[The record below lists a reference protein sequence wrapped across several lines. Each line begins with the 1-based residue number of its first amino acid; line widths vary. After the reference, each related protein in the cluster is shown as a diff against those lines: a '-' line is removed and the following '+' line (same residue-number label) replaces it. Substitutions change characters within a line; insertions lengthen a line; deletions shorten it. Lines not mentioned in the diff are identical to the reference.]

1 MPSEPKAANFHELLN
16 EPKAATSH
24 KVPNEPKAANSHIVQ
39 RLYSHT
45 VTSMEGLKSLES
57 QAAFDALTALE
68 TLDAL
73 EALEAPEVREALEA
87 LQSLSFNPPFI
98 EALKTLE
105 AHKKEGAE
113 SAYEKAT
120 SEGEPS
126 EVSEE
131 ASTTSDSEEIA
142 SEAAAESSSELGH
155 VSELGEVES
164 VRSCKEAAAAAPSA
178 VDVTLTAQLSSKV
191 WNTMKQALSSKTIK
205 QAIQLC
211 AQHPFI
217 CGKNDSTCRRMPEI
231 SMEFESDERVSITFT
246 EEVEKLECN
255 VEWDQLGGLPIVFK
269 VVPKGAAERHGIQAG
284 DRILQIN
291 ETKTQGQSRKQLLP
305 LLQQRPLTLELQ
317 RMSWMA

>member
-1 MPSEPKAANFHELLN
+1 
-16 EPKAATSH
+16 
-24 KVPNEPKAANSHIVQ
+24 
-39 RLYSHT
+39 
-45 VTSMEGLKSLES
+45 MEGLKSLES

-120 SEGEPS
+120 SEGESS

-217 CGKNDSTCRRMPEI
+217 RGTGKNGSTCRRMPEI
-231 SMEFESDERVSITFT
+231 TMEFESDERVSITFT

-291 ETKTQGQSRKQLLP
+291 ETKTQGQSREQLLP

-317 RMSWMA
+317 RMSCMA

>member
-1 MPSEPKAANFHELLN
+1 
-16 EPKAATSH
+16 
-24 KVPNEPKAANSHIVQ
+24 
-39 RLYSHT
+39 
-45 VTSMEGLKSLES
+45 
-57 QAAFDALTALE
+57 
-68 TLDAL
+68 L

-291 ETKTQGQSRKQLLP
+291 ETKTQGQSREQLLP

>member
-1 MPSEPKAANFHELLN
+1 MPSEPKAANFHELPN

-73 EALEAPEVREALEA
+73 EALEAPEVLEALEA
-87 LQSLSFNPPFI
+87 LQSLNFNSPFI

-105 AHKKEGAE
+105 APKKEGAE

-126 EVSEE
+126 EVS
-131 ASTTSDSEEIA
+131 T
-142 SEAAAESSSELGH
+142 AAESSSELGH

-178 VDVTLTAQLSSKV
+178 ADVTLTAQLSSKV

-231 SMEFESDERVSITFT
+231 TMEFESDERVSITFT

-269 VVPKGAAERHGIQAG
+269 VLPKGAAERHGIQAG

-291 ETKTQGQSRKQLLP
+291 ETKTQGQSREQLLP

-317 RMSWMA
+317 RMSCMA